1 MQELLDRAELTDLLA
16 RQGRWLDERRWDA
29 TGSIFTE
36 DATVSTGGGRAH
48 GIEAITEHARLIHE
62 RVDRTQHVTSNVLVD
77 LDGDAATVR
86 ANVVAIFVSDTTP
99 SFAVGERYHFTATRT
114 DAGWRFTS
122 VEVMP
127 VWRSGEPPAA

>member
-16 RQGRWLDERRWDA
+16 RQGLWLDERRWDA

-36 DATVSTGGGRAH
+36 DATVSTAGGRAH
-48 GIEAITEHARLIHE
+48 GIEAITEHARLNHE
-62 RVDRTQHVTSNVLVD
+62 RFDRTQHVTSNVLVD

-86 ANVVAIFVSDTTP
+86 ANVVAVFVSDATP
-99 SFAVGERYHFTATRT
+99 SFAVGERYRFAATRT
-114 DAGWRFTS
+114 DAGWRFAS